1 MDNKNLTL
9 LEQDLIRLKR
19 RKIFNIGKN
28 ALFFHF
34 LALYHL

>member
-28 ALFFHF
+28 GDC
-34 LALYHL
+34 